1 MKPGNSL
8 AILFVFVMG
17 CLTYSPAYS
26 QSELIGRWEGVH
38 YYGDTTRLYDGSL
51 LVRSYTIDSM
61 RMILTIDEIQ
71 EGKFKGKL
79 HEHFYSDP
87 KKNYFNADVSGS
99 INNEKIQFTSFDVKE
114 NRLPSGYRWCQPKA
128 TAILVKKLNSVFLH
142 MAFEST
148 LTCTVGPAIV
158 ERKTAEI
165 IAKTPPSVTPAV
177 VPAVAGVTQ
186 TVTPPVKIQPKQ
198 DVSSIAQNFKKR
210 NQKVI
215 STLKVQSDSIKVNFF
230 DNGTVDGDSISV
242 FVNGELRS
250 SHVKLATQAYT
261 ISLYFVK
268 GVDEIE
274 VAMFAENLGS
284 IPPNTAL
291 MQIVDGNKVHQAYL
305 SSDTTSNATIK
316 IRKVSVAPR

>member
-1 MKPGNSL
+1 
-8 AILFVFVMG
+8 
-17 CLTYSPAYS
+17 
-26 QSELIGRWEGVH
+26 
-38 YYGDTTRLYDGSL
+38 
-51 LVRSYTIDSM
+51 M

-165 IAKTPPSVTPAV
+165 IAKTPPPVTPACSPSRRRSHSNRDSSCQNSTKTGCV
-177 VPAVAGVTQ
+177 LYCAKFQ
-186 TVTPPVKIQPKQ
+186 EEKPKGNKY
-198 DVSSIAQNFKKR
+198 IE
-210 NQKVI
+210 
-215 STLKVQSDSIKVNFF
+215 
-230 DNGTVDGDSISV
+230 GTVRLDQS
-242 FVNGELRS
+242 EL
-250 SHVKLATQAYT
+250 
-261 ISLYFVK
+261 F
-268 GVDEIE
+268 
-274 VAMFAENLGS
+274 
-284 IPPNTAL
+284 
-291 MQIVDGNKVHQAYL
+291 
-305 SSDTTSNATIK
+305 
-316 IRKVSVAPR
+316 